1 MLWRLW
7 PRTAKIN
14 GKPVDKKKV
23 YKLAINNYRFGTL
36 LTLGLIKESDMYY
49 DSYAELQDGGRVRD
63 LIIKYITEEKNGK
76 VTPVLKNNW
85 KIVNYNFNNPLLEKL
100 KEKVISGEIKIPAS
114 SDGRTLNVK
123 SIKESEVK

>member
-1 MLWRLW
+1 
-7 PRTAKIN
+7 
-14 GKPVDKKKV
+14 
-23 YKLAINNYRFGTL
+23 
-36 LTLGLIKESDMYY
+36 MYY